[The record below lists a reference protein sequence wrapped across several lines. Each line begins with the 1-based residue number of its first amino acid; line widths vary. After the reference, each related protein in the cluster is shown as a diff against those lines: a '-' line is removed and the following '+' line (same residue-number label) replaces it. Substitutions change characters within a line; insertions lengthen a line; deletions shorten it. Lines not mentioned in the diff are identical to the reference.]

1 MDRIRK
7 VRQRLQMRMNP
18 RFLARAT
25 GERKWK
31 FAEIRKTAKGTSEG
45 WSGGLSVE
53 FGHVNSHVSIRYA
66 SMRSNCVGS

>member
-1 MDRIRK
+1 MDRIWK
-7 VRQRLQMRMNP
+7 VRQRLQTRMNP

-31 FAEIRKTAKGTSEG
+31 FAEIWKTTKGTSQG

-53 FGHVNSHVSIRYA
+53 FGQLISTCLLDIHPREA
-66 SMRSNCVGS
+66 TE

>member
-1 MDRIRK
+1 MDRIWK
-7 VRQRLQMRMNP
+7 VRQRLQTRMNP

-31 FAEIRKTAKGTSEG
+31 FAEIWKTTKGTSQG

-53 FGHVNSHVSIRYA
+53 FGHVNFHMSIRYT
-66 SMRSNCVGS
+66 SKRSN